1 MEKRSTPKAMVRVA
15 EDINRIADALG
26 VRNDAFLLVSFPNSD
41 SKPSYRLEKAELA
54 IRQSEKLADDLETN
68 PEEFGLDR
76 ITAALTITLLKKA
89 TDELE
94 TQRILG
100 NVCLAQCPPGKSK
113 RNRAMRTANLPPHRR
128 A

>member
-89 TDELE
+89 TDELRNATNTWE
-94 TQRILG
+94 CLLG
-100 NVCLAQCPPGKSK
+100 SMSTGKE
-113 RNRAMRTANLPPHRR
+113 
-128 A
+128 